1 MAQLNCPSCHHH
13 GISAWDWNR
22 SQMNL
27 NAFQQPWPNMSTGTW
42 HGSAMFPPAYRMG
55 ENFSD
60 HSSRRGSI
68 RHQRYNRRPS
78 KFDNQDD
85 SESDLSLSDDR
96 KSRRRSPPASMRG
109 ASPALSRR
117 SRRTMASDTEDET
130 MSRKSDR
137 RFKRR
142 TVPVSREPSPVVFR
156 KNLRKKFD
164 EDDAISMK
172 STCSRRSKTSP
183 VGKPLASSH
192 LRKNIQH
199 SSSDSD
205 DELTSERDATGD
217 KNTSNSADDIDQK
230 PKPFTKVSDIT
241 KAAANQ
247 KMQVAE
253 KIKNYEKM
261 QVSEPKSQRVKNEA
275 KISKSQDTDD
285 WECEHCTYLNTGSS
299 RVCDVCCKSKK
310 PEKSENEQA
319 LVESMN
325 NLKVSPADGG
335 EKKKGRPHKRS
346 ISFWLG
352 TKLYS

>member
-13 GISAWDWNR
+13 GMSAWDWNR

-27 NAFQQPWPNMSTGTW
+27 NFQQPWPGMSTGTW
-42 HGSAMFPPAYRMG
+42 HGSVMFPPPYRMPV

-78 KFDNQDD
+78 KFDNEDD
-85 SESDLSLSDDR
+85 TESELSLSDDR
-96 KSRRRSPPASMRG
+96 KSRRRSPPSSMRG

-117 SRRTMASDTEDET
+117 SRRTMASDTDDDAI
-130 MSRKSDR
+130 SRKSDR

-142 TVPVSREPSPVVFR
+142 TVPVSRDPSPAVFKGR
-156 KNLRKKFD
+156 TYRKKYD
-164 EDDAISMK
+164 DDDAVSMK
-172 STCSRRSKTSP
+172 STSSRKSRKSP
-183 VGKPLASSH
+183 VNKPALSNAF
-192 LRKNIQH
+192 LKRNTH
-199 SSSDSD
+199 SSSDDSD

-217 KNTSNSADDIDQK
+217 KNTSNSTDETPNSKSI
-230 PKPFTKVSDIT
+230 TKISDVT
-241 KAAANQ
+241 KAAATH
-247 KMQVAE
+247 KTQVAQ
-253 KIKNYEKM
+253 KIKNYEKLRIN
-261 QVSEPKSQRVKNEA
+261 QSKSPPLKHPSQ
-275 KISKSQDTDD
+275 KSQDNED
-285 WECEHCTYLNTGSS
+285 WECEHCTYLNPASS

-310 PEKSENEQA
+310 NENPKNEEM
-319 LVESMN
+319 LVDSMK
-325 NLKVSPADGG
+325 NLNVSPADGG